1 MAALAPSVIELSSNA
16 FVINAATKLSLF
28 EFIKYYWA
36 YLIPIVGPGIR
47 AWQLIMIIRT
57 VYNNINNKRAKGE

>member
-1 MAALAPSVIELSSNA
+1 MAELAPSVIQLSSNA

-28 EFIKYYWA
+28 EFIKFYWA
-36 YLIPIVGPGIR
+36 YAIPIIGPSIR

-57 VYNNINNKRAKGE
+57 VYNNINNRRVD